1 MASNGLTRMG
11 SCFYS
16 NDSTTGRTTSL
27 LGWAASSGVVPGAQD
42 GAACTRLGEEGDG
55 APGRRVMKWG
65 AQLYL

>member
-1 MASNGLTRMG
+1 MG

-16 NDSTTGRTTSL
+16 NDSTAGRTTSL

-42 GAACTRLGEEGDG
+42 GAACTRLGEEREEGDG
-55 APGRRVMKWG
+55 APGRRVTTQG

>member
-1 MASNGLTRMG
+1 M
-11 SCFYS
+11 
-16 NDSTTGRTTSL
+16 SL